1 MFDFDIID
9 LFNSLDWDKKSYKFN
24 RDEKDMHPY
33 SIMNLKDKTLIVH
46 NVLGVDKKDLKLS
59 FEKENGVGYILIN
72 GKSVDE
78 YTKKEYS
85 ISSRFAIDPTQLDL
99 NKITC
104 TMKNGLLYISIPTI
118 VEDKKSQKIEIKIQ

>member
-1 MFDFDIID
+1 MIKYKYNERKNSIVTYMLRLFFKEAFNMFDFDIID

-72 GKSVDE
+72 GKTVDE
-78 YTKKEYS
+78 YTKN
-85 ISSRFAIDPTQLDL
+85 R
-99 NKITC
+99 NK
-104 TMKNGLLYISIPTI
+104 NTI
-118 VEDKKSQKIEIKIQ
+118 IL